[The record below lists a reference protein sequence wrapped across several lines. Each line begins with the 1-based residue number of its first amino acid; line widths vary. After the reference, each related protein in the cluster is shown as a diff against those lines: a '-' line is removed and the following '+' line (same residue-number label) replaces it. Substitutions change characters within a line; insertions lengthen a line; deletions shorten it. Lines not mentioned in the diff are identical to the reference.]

1 MSIQAITITRKVGP
15 DGFIRLDK
23 RTLISMPGAR
33 PGQTVRI
40 TLARA
45 AREEARHDA

>member
-1 MSIQAITITRKVGP
+1 MSIQAVTITRKVGP
-15 DGFIRLDK
+15 DGFVRLDE

-45 AREEARHDA
+45 AKDRDGRR